1 MSRWNGRIWNWVVA
15 GALVSALTV
24 GCNQSS
30 PTPEA
35 GTSASNAAAV
45 EAPKTDVALDDSQR
59 ALDFNQ
65 SFDDAVITEVLE
77 GHHLPPDL
85 TFAGK
90 KTALLRAQIEAVWPK
105 ARLTD
110 ASNHPVPRH
119 LRFETSAGA
128 FEIEL
133 RPELA
138 PNHVRNMLALAAVGY
153 YDGLLFERNVHQEA
167 NDELP
172 SRLDLLIAGCPT
184 GTGED
189 GFGHLGYFLR
199 SEAQGDLKHAEG
211 TVGFW
216 HEEDA
221 DSAGCRFYITLGA
234 CSALDGKFTIIGR
247 VSKGLDALKRIAA
260 EPVQSNDPT
269 SPDNEKPV
277 HPAVIQKV
285 TISPELAR

>member
-1 MSRWNGRIWNWVVA
+1 MSRFTRLWNWAIAGGLA
-15 GALVSALTV
+15 GALAF

-30 PTPEA
+30 PPTDQAA
-35 GTSASNAAAV
+35 GTANATAAGV
-45 EAPKTDVALDDSQR
+45 SPMETAPVDAAP

-77 GHHLPPDL
+77 GHQLPPDL

-90 KTALLRAQIEAVWPK
+90 KTAPLRAEIESLWPRI
-105 ARLTD
+105 RLTD
-110 ASNHPVPRH
+110 ANNHPIVRR
-119 LRFETSAGA
+119 LNFATSSGA

-138 PNHVRNMLALAAVGY
+138 PNHVRNMLALAALGY
-153 YDGLLFERNVHQEA
+153 YDGLLFERNVHQDA
-167 NDELP
+167 SADLP
-172 SRLDLLIAGCPT
+172 SRIDLLIGGCPT

-199 SEAQGDLKHAEG
+199 SEAQPELKHVEG

-216 HEEDA
+216 HEEDP
-221 DSAGCRFYITLGA
+221 DSAGCRFYITLSP
-234 CSALDGKFTIIGR
+234 CSALDGKFTVIGR
-247 VSKGLDALKRIAA
+247 VSKGIDVLKGIAA
-260 EPVQSNDPT
+260 QPVQSNDST

-285 TISPELAR
+285 TISPEVSR